1 MDKLKELWARL
12 MYYYRHRYFRFAV
25 AITIFILWVIW
36 VGNYWLLLISPIIF
50 DIYITRKVN
59 WTFWKKRGVK
69 NPWYIEWLDA
79 LIFAVFFVTLI
90 NIFLFQNYKI
100 PTGSME
106 KTLLIGDHL
115 YVSKV
120 AFGPRIPNTPLS
132 FPFTQHTMPLTT
144 STPSYLEW
152 IKWPYKR
159 LKGLSEVQRNDL
171 VVFNFPEGDT
181 VVVQLQAQS
190 YYSIVNEYAQ
200 QFKLRDLQMKKP
212 LASDKTYYY
221 QARDFVWQ
229 HFDIIVRPMDKT
241 DNYIKRCV
249 AVPGDTLEIIN
260 GISYINHQPQPH
272 FQYMQYKYWVKT
284 NGAALSNKLLDKLG
298 IYYDNGERN
307 MVSDSLYLLSLTHD
321 EAEWLKTLPSIV
333 SVTRKVDPRGAYD
346 YRVFPHNNR
355 YPWNEDNFGPLYIP
369 KKGETIALSHEN
381 ICLYERIIDVYE
393 DNDLV
398 VTDSLIYINGKPAS
412 RYTFKY
418 NYYFM
423 MGDNRHSSYD
433 GRFWGFVPETHVI
446 GRPKFIWLSL
456 DKLKKF
462 PANIRFKRM
471 FKKV

>member
-1 MDKLKELWARL
+1 MAHNKTLAAQLYAEFKEFFPHNAVEYFVS
-12 MYYYRHRYFRFAV
+12 YYDYYQPEAYVPRHD
-25 AITIFILWVIW
+25 L
-36 VGNYWLLLISPIIF
+36 
-50 DIYITRKVN
+50 
-59 WTFWKKRGVK
+59 
-69 NPWYIEWLDA
+69 YIEKETEINEEIERLRLAATTA
-79 LIFAVFFVTLI
+79 LVSRKDVIIVASVSCIYGLGSPDEFLRGSVHLKVGEIYRRNALMRMLI
-90 NIFLFQNYKI
+90 DGQY
-100 PTGSME
+100 
-106 KTLLIGDHL
+106 
-115 YVSKV
+115 
-120 AFGPRIPNTPLS
+120 
-132 FPFTQHTMPLTT
+132 
-144 STPSYLEW
+144 
-152 IKWPYKR
+152 
-159 LKGLSEVQRNDL
+159 QRNDL
-171 VVFNFPEGDT
+171 E
-181 VVVQLQAQS
+181 
-190 YYSIVNEYAQ
+190 
-200 QFKLRDLQMKKP
+200 LR
-212 LASDKTYYY
+212 AGTF
-221 QARDFVWQ
+221 R
-229 HFDIIVRPMDKT
+229 VR
-241 DNYIKRCV
+241 
-249 AVPGDTLEIIN
+249 GDTLEIIN

-333 SVTRKVDPRGAYD
+333 SVTRKEDPRGAYD

-398 VTDSLIYINGKPAS
+398 VTDSLIYINGKPAT